1 MPEEVSKKPDV
12 ETEETTEPDLAQ
24 DDLDAVAGGGGG
36 GSGAH
41 PLGPPPPAP

>member
-1 MPEEVSKKPDV
+1 MPEEVSKEPGV
-12 ETEETTEPDLAQ
+12 ETEETTEPDLAR

-36 GSGAH
+36 GGAH